1 VEEYKNKFNLKY
13 SILRFGSIYGERSG
27 SDNGIRQI
35 LEHVIKRRKLIYKGT
50 KNSIRSYIY
59 VKDAVKL
66 CLASIS
72 KKYDNQYLTLTGERK
87 IKAKFLFNLF
97 SKMFKISD
105 KNITFLKNK
114 GHYDVKPTIFKP
126 RIGKILHPFKSDF
139 KKNIIQ

>member
-1 VEEYKNKFNLKY
+1 
-13 SILRFGSIYGERSG
+13 
-27 SDNGIRQI
+27 
-35 LEHVIKRRKLIYKGT
+35 
-50 KNSIRSYIY
+50 

-139 KKNIIQ
+139 KKNIIQYSKAIRKKK